1 MDHEIDMSVVYWHRS
16 TCLIPVP
23 CPRGPTQGEL
33 APDAR
38 CDYPSSGLYQ
48 ESESNMIPDPQAG
61 LRPLSTRQPALTV
74 QTVPNSSSLTLTRSR
89 RNTTTNTADA
99 SPVSAAST
107 PPNDTKPVH
116 TGFYKDLKAQIVEHN
131 LLDGRPVYYA
141 IKFLYTLGGLALLVW
156 ALVAIDWLPARIA
169 LVLACA
175 LAWAQVGFLGHDL
188 GHRQVFN
195 KTWIN
200 DAWGLITGNVVLG
213 MSIGWW
219 RDKHNAHHAN
229 PNVADVDP
237 DMDIPVLAFTEEDAQ
252 TRRGLARK
260 VLPFQ
265 AALFIPFVSLS
276 SIDFQLSSIRF
287 QFSGSAKNLGRR
299 ILELGLLLS
308 HKVLYFG
315 GLLWIFG
322 LWGLAIG
329 AAHQAILGILLGTAF
344 APNHKG
350 MPMVDDTIK
359 DDFLRK
365 QVLTA
370 RNVRGPKLLINFVD
384 WWYGGLNYQIE
395 HHLFPAM
402 PRCNLGRARALTI
415 KFCEQHNISYHETG
429 VARSYGEILNHL
441 NIVGA
446 SVRNSTPAM
455 SLSAD

>member
-1 MDHEIDMSVVYWHRS
+1 
-16 TCLIPVP
+16 
-23 CPRGPTQGEL
+23 
-33 APDAR
+33 
-38 CDYPSSGLYQ
+38 
-48 ESESNMIPDPQAG
+48 MISDPQAG
-61 LRPLSTRQPALTV
+61 LQPITTRQPALAT
-74 QTVPNSSSLTLTRSR
+74 STLPAPSTITPSRSR
-89 RNTTTNTADA
+89 RNTNPTATDA
-99 SPVSAAST
+99 SPVSAALIT
-107 PPNDTKPVH
+107 PDDTKCAR
-116 TGFYKDLKAQIVEHN
+116 TGFYKDLKAQIVEQN
-131 LLDGRPVYYA
+131 LLASRPVYYA

-156 ALVAIDWLPARIA
+156 ALVAFDWLPARIA

-195 KTWIN
+195 KVWIN
-200 DAWGLITGNVVLG
+200 DAWGLLTGNVVLG

-229 PNVADVDP
+229 PNVADIDP

-287 QFSGSAKNLGRR
+287 QLSGSSKSLGRR
-299 ILELGLLLS
+299 ILELGLLVA

-315 GLLWIFG
+315 GLVWIFG
-322 LWGLAIG
+322 PWGLAIG
-329 AAHQAILGILLGTAF
+329 AAHQAILGIVLGTAF

-350 MPMVDDTIK
+350 MPMVDDSIK

-402 PRCNLGRARALTI
+402 PRCNLGQARALTM
-415 KFCEQHNISYHETG
+415 KFCDHHKISYHETG
-429 VARSYGEILNHL
+429 VVRSYQEIVAHL
-441 NIVGA
+441 NIVGR
-446 SVRNSTPAM
+446 SVRNTPPAM
-455 SLSAD
+455 SLSAE

>member
-1 MDHEIDMSVVYWHRS
+1 MARQTELTGLWYTCTKHLFHSGAMSKGAR
-16 TCLIPVP
+16 
-23 CPRGPTQGEL
+23 QGEL
-33 APDAR
+33 VPDAR
-38 CDYPSSGLYQ
+38 CDYPSSGRYQ
-48 ESESNMIPDPQAG
+48 ESKHYMISDPQAG
-61 LRPLSTRQPALTV
+61 LHQVSTRQSALAVSTA
-74 QTVPNSSSLTLTRSR
+74 PNSSSLTVTRTR
-89 RNTTTNTADA
+89 RNTSTTTDA

-107 PPNDTKPVH
+107 PPDAKPVH

-131 LLDGRPVYYA
+131 LLEGRPVYYA

-156 ALVAIDWLPARIA
+156 AMVAIDWLPARIA

-195 KTWIN
+195 RTWIN
-200 DAWGLITGNVVLG
+200 DAWGLVTGNVVLG

-229 PNVADVDP
+229 PNVADADP

-287 QFSGSAKNLGRR
+287 QFSGSAKNLRRR

-315 GLLWIFG
+315 GLVWIFG

-329 AAHQAILGILLGTAF
+329 AAHQALLGVVLGTAF

-402 PRCNLGRARALTI
+402 PRCNLGQARALTI
-415 KFCEQHNISYHETG
+415 QFCDHHDISYHETG
-429 VARSYGEILNHL
+429 VFRSYKEILHHL

-446 SVRNSTPAM
+446 SVRNPAPGL
-455 SLSAD
+455 SLSSD